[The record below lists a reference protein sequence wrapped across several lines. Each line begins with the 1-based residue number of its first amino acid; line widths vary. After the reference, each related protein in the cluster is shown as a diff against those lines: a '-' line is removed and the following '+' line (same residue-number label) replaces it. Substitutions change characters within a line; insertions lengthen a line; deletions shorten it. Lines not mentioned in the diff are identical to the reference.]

1 MKKKKEK
8 KRNHVNW
15 LTSTYLMLVFDKSN
29 KIKLAEKG
37 KADTTKQMWR
47 CRMSTSGYSSMWAA
61 SIFSK
66 KNKK

>member
-1 MKKKKEK
+1 MTVNEKNKK
-8 KRNHVNW
+8 KRNHMNW

-37 KADTTKQMWR
+37 KADATKQMWR

-61 SIFSK
+61 LIFSK
-66 KNKK
+66 K